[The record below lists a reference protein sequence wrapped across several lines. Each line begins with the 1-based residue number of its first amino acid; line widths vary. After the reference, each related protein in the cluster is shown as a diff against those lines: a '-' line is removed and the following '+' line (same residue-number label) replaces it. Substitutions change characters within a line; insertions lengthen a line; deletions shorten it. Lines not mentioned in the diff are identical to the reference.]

1 MHSCRPTWT
10 ICGGR
15 VSYRKPKTRKSAID
29 MSYKILLIE
38 DNLEMAENI
47 SSILQLAHY
56 EVIHAPNGKVGVDL
70 AQQKHPDLILCDI
83 MMPELD
89 GYGVVHILNK
99 DPETAHV
106 PFIFL
111 TSKSDKSDF
120 RTGMNL
126 GADDYITKPFDGID
140 LLKVVEMRLKKNELL
155 KSNFSNTARDV
166 NAFFNKTRELKDFQK
181 LSANRPVR
189 NYKKKDLIFMEGQT
203 PNDLYFLEK
212 GRVKTYKVNYDGK
225 ELITGMHGEGDF
237 LGFVPLLEEKP
248 YNENAEVL
256 EDARIAVIPKSDFLT
271 LIYSSKDV
279 ARMFI
284 KLLSNN
290 LEEMENRLMDIAYQS
305 VRQRVANALLKM
317 DAAFSDENTKGIISI
332 TRRDISNIVG
342 TATESLNRTLSDF
355 KDEGLISISGEG
367 IKVINKA
374 KLQKLIR

>member
-1 MHSCRPTWT
+1 
-10 ICGGR
+10 
-15 VSYRKPKTRKSAID
+15 

-38 DNLEMAENI
+38 DNSEMAENI

-56 EVIHAPNGKVGVDL
+56 EVIHAPNGKIGVDL
-70 AQQKHPDLILCDI
+70 AQQKRPDLILCDI

-99 DPETAHV
+99 DPDTAHV

-111 TSKSDKSDF
+111 TSKADKSDF

-155 KSNFSNTARDV
+155 KSNYSNTAQDV

-189 NYKKKDLIFMEGQT
+189 KYKKKDLIFMEGQT
-203 PNDLYFLEK
+203 PNDLFFIEK

-290 LEEMENRLMDIAYQS
+290 LQEMENRLMDIAYQS

-317 DAAFSDENTKGIISI
+317 DAAITDENTKGIINI

-367 IKVINKA
+367 IRVINKA
-374 KLQKLIR
+374 KLQKLIH